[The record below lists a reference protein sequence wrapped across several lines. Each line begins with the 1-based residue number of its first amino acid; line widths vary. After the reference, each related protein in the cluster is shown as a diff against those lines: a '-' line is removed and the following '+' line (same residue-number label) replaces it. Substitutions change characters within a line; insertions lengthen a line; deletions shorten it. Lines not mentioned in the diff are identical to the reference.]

1 VEAQMKAFAFLVVL
15 LLVIPMTILNPMGRD
30 AFLGYYAGVIATWAA
45 YVFAF
50 ACAAAKARPEISS

>member
-1 VEAQMKAFAFLVVL
+1 MKAFALFVVL

-45 YVFAF
+45 YVVAF
-50 ACAAAKARPEISS
+50 RAAKAPPQISS